1 LGFLRGQ
8 TIPPDLKLFGEFQQM
23 NELTNEL
30 ETNQNFLLNG
40 ILNEIDSSS
49 FLVLPSGD
57 MFYDIPV
64 FE

>member
-1 LGFLRGQ
+1 
-8 TIPPDLKLFGEFQQM
+8 M